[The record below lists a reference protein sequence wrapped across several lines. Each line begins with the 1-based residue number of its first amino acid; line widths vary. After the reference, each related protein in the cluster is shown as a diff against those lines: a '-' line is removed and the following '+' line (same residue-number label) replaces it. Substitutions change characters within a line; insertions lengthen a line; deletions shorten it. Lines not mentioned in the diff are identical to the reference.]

1 MMRVKISKVAKH
13 NGQPTAFTVKV
24 RGRKYP
30 RGFREWYFPHDNKP
44 ETAIEMAILDYK
56 RGLLQW
62 TELYTKN

>member
-1 MMRVKISKVAKH
+1 MAVKSK
-13 NGQPTAFTVKV
+13 AFKQTHTSATGV
-24 RGRKYP
+24 RGKKYP

-62 TELYTKN
+62 TEHYTKN